1 MAEYRVESFTPRE
14 TPIADFFSL
23 PQRIEGLTDHQAHAE
38 AAGTRAL
45 LDPGNTYYRTADSRS
60 FVVRRGGAAV
70 GRLTAFH
77 NRLLAGE
84 HRRFGLV
91 GLFVCEND
99 TAAARALIDA
109 ASAWLGEQG
118 LDAIRGPMAGD
129 IWHRWRFMT
138 RGFSTAP
145 FPGEPRNPD
154 YYPELYN
161 ACGFAA
167 VRTFSTK
174 TVVDLEGQ
182 LALLS
187 VAADLNARRGYRYRS
202 IEAAAWELELRH
214 VYELCRHSFASHWSV
229 SESTFEE
236 FADIYNRWLK
246 RCGPDNIVLAVD
258 SRSSVVGLGLSMLG
272 PADTL
277 NIRTIAVL
285 PHCSGFGL
293 GQAIVAEHYR
303 RAIAAGLKRVQHCLM
318 GPTTPPQ
325 FWDRGLG
332 QVTREYAMYERS
344 TG

>member
-14 TPIADFFSL
+14 TPIADFFAL
-23 PQRIEGLTDHQAHAE
+23 PQRIEGLSDHQANAE

-45 LDPGNTYYRTADSRS
+45 LDPENTYYRNADSRS
-60 FVVRRGGAAV
+60 FVVRRGDAPV

-77 NRLLAGE
+77 NRLLGGE

-91 GLFVCEND
+91 GLFACEND
-99 TAAARALIDA
+99 AAAARSLVDA
-109 ASAWLGEQG
+109 ASAWLAGQG

-138 RGFSTAP
+138 RGFTTAP
-145 FPGEPRNPD
+145 FPGEPRNPEH
-154 YYPELYN
+154 YPELFN

-174 TVVDLEGQ
+174 TISDLEAQ

-187 VAADLNARRGYRYRS
+187 VAADLNARRGLSFRS
-202 IEAAAWELELRH
+202 IDAASWEQDLRH

-229 SESTFEE
+229 SESTAEE
-236 FADIYNRWLK
+236 FADIYNRWLR
-246 RCGPDNIVLAVD
+246 RCGPENIVLALD
-258 SRSSVVGLGLSMLG
+258 PSSAVVGLGLSMLG

-285 PHCSGFGL
+285 PHVSGFGL

-303 RAIAAGLKRVQHCLM
+303 RAIAAGLTRVQHCLM

-332 QVTREYAMYERS
+332 QVTREYTMYERS